1 MKKEKSSTSRLKI
14 LEKSLPGDKN
24 IKEYHQY
31 KADLDEIYNNITEG
45 VKNRSKCQWYE
56 ESKKSTK
63 YFLNLEEKYVF
74 KYLVLIY
81 TFYYIFSL
89 IKKRL

>member
-63 YFLNLEEKYVF
+63 YFLNLEEKMF
-74 KYLVLIY
+74 LNIS
-81 TFYYIFSL
+81 F
-89 IKKRL
+89 

>member
-1 MKKEKSSTSRLKI
+1 MKKEESSTSRLKI

-31 KADLDEIYNNITEG
+31 KADLDEIYNKITEG

-81 TFYYIFSL
+81 AFCYIFSL

>member
-81 TFYYIFSL
+81 AFCYIFSL

>member
-63 YFLNLEEKYVF
+63 YFLNLKEKYVF

-81 TFYYIFSL
+81 AFCYIFSL